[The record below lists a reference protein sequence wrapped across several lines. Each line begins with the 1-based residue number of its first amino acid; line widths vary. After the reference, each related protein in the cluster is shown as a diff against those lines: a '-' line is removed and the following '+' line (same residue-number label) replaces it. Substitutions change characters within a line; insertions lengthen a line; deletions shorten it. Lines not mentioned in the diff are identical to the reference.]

1 MRTKKDKE
9 QQELN
14 ETPVTLAV
22 FLESFNQNIPTDF
35 SRATVR
41 TLKKFQEA
49 HLAFF
54 KHKDAWSIARHRK
67 KLIDWL
73 SSNPDL

>member
-1 MRTKKDKE
+1 MRNKKDKE
-9 QQELN
+9 RQELN

-41 TLKKFQEA
+41 TLKKFQEV
-49 HLAFF
+49 HLALF
-54 KHKDAWSIARHRK
+54 KHKDAWSITRHRK

-73 SSNPDL
+73 ASNPDL